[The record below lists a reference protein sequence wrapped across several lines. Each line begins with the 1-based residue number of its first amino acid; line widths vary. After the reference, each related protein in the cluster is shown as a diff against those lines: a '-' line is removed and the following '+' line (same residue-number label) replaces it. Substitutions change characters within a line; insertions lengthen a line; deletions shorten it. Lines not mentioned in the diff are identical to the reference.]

1 VARIRISVWFVV
13 KHEVIQNG
21 FEEGKQISNDKFR
34 FPSAIGWSLLGR
46 TDPTDEP

>member
-1 VARIRISVWFVV
+1 LVDNP
-13 KHEVIQNG
+13 EVGQKG
-21 FEEGKQISNDKFR
+21 FWEVRQIGTDKFR